1 MGSCV
6 SCDFTD
12 IWLGDVSEHHM
23 NTCPIETLHFSLYRD
38 DALEIL
44 NKEEEKRIFSD
55 HLNNLHPNLTWSVDC
70 GTEGAYLDLWLMIQ
84 DGTIQWRNY
93 RKAPPIYVGP
103 DSCHDPA
110 VIGAIQKGVGLRLRI
125 NSSKDEYFEESVE
138 DAARAFK
145 MSGYNYQK
153 SKQELLKFKNLD
165 PIQLIKKE
173 KRKKKGPDKGV
184 RAFYIDSYDPRMP
197 HPRKL
202 ISNNY
207 HILQGNPTLAGLF
220 PRENFVAGTRRGKNL
235 QEILSPTNQTNPDN
249 DDSDDNDDAG
259 DGNQDGAS
267 EERWNGSYHC
277 KLYINSSGSKCDV
290 CSYMEETS
298 YVTSLYFKR
307 KFAIHGRNIHL
318 PASMK
323 KKLTWFVYLVNDN
336 VCHLQYVGSTT
347 DPCSRWSGTKGACQ
361 GRKLTN
367 TGLYKHFS
375 DGCNEH
381 IRTGNVRHL
390 TWTLVDFMKTSEERL
405 NDAGHKGGVACRCSE
420 CQRLKDIEDKWI
432 CRLGTFNPPHGLNS
446 RDEIKARSRVN
457 FLKQNNL

>member
-1 MGSCV
+1 MYESECFRPRV
-6 SCDFTD
+6 SSVKRQIPSVATFFPAVCHSDAMQPLRSD
-12 IWLGDVSEHHM
+12 HVI
-23 NTCPIETLHFSLYRD
+23 SLDSLIVYVND
-38 DALEIL
+38 LIL
-44 NKEEEKRIFSD
+44 NT
-55 HLNNLHPNLTWSVDC
+55 NWS
-70 GTEGAYLDLWLMIQ
+70 
-84 DGTIQWRNY
+84 
-93 RKAPPIYVGP
+93 
-103 DSCHDPA
+103 
-110 VIGAIQKGVGLRLRI
+110 
-125 NSSKDEYFEESVE
+125 
-138 DAARAFK
+138 
-145 MSGYNYQK
+145 
-153 SKQELLKFKNLD
+153 
-165 PIQLIKKE
+165 
-173 KRKKKGPDKGV
+173 
-184 RAFYIDSYDPRMP
+184 
-197 HPRKL
+197 
-202 ISNNY
+202 
-207 HILQGNPTLAGLF
+207 
-220 PRENFVAGTRRGKNL
+220 RRGKNL